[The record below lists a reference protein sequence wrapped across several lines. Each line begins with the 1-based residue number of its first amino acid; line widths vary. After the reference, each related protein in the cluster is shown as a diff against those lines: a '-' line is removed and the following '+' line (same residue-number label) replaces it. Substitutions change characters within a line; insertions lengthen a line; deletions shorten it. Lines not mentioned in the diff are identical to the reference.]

1 MTLKLNEAL
10 RGLLA
15 LVCTST
21 SIADRSTVIWIPISD
36 VKTFTNF
43 ISGESVNRLSEDLV

>member
-15 LVCTST
+15 LVCT